1 VTTTGTVI
9 EFDDDRGWGTVRAD
23 GGAEHF
29 FHCVAVADGSRTIA
43 VGAAVR
49 FVVRPGLL
57 GRWEADRLEPV

>member
-1 VTTTGTVI
+1 MTTTGTVI
-9 EFDDDRGWGTVRAD
+9 GFDDDRGWGTVRAED
-23 GGAEHF
+23 GAEHF

-57 GRWEADRLEPV
+57 GCWEADGLEPV

>member
-9 EFDDDRGWGTVRAD
+9 EFDDDRGCGTVRTED
-23 GGAEHF
+23 GAEHF

-49 FVVRPGLL
+49 FEVRPGRL
-57 GRWEADRLEPV
+57 GRWEADGLEPA